1 VISQE
6 APMRSLSL
14 AIAMLWAPVAA
25 VAQPVN
31 EGKLVTHN
39 GSLMVI
45 INPRP
50 GGMIIQYQDPRPDLF
65 GLVVPGTLLVEGAW
79 RGKTF
84 FGTAFVFS
92 RWCGAIPYAVSGYV
106 DATDSLMLFGPAP
119 IFDTACRILYYSPQS
134 LQAVLRFEPF
144 V

>member
-1 VISQE
+1 
-6 APMRSLSL
+6 MRSLSL

-65 GLVVPGTLLVEGAW
+65 GLVVPGTLLVEGAL

-119 IFDTACRILYYSPQS
+119 IFDTACRILFYSPQS
-134 LQAVLRFEPF
+134 FQAVLRFEPF

>member
-1 VISQE
+1 
-6 APMRSLSL
+6 MRNLFL

-45 INPRP
+45 TNPRS

-106 DATDSLMLFGPAP
+106 DATELVDVVRPGADLRYRVSHPLLLAP
-119 IFDTACRILYYSPQS
+119 KSSSRAP
-134 LQAVLRFEPF
+134 V
-144 V
+144 

>member
-1 VISQE
+1 
-6 APMRSLSL
+6 MRSLSL

-65 GLVVPGTLLVEGAW
+65 GLVVPGTLLVEGAL
-79 RGKTF
+79 RGKTRRSSAPRSYSAV
-84 FGTAFVFS
+84 GAVPS
-92 RWCGAIPYAVSGYV
+92 R
-106 DATDSLMLFGPAP
+106 T
-119 IFDTACRILYYSPQS
+119 R
-134 LQAVLRFEPF
+134 
-144 V
+144 